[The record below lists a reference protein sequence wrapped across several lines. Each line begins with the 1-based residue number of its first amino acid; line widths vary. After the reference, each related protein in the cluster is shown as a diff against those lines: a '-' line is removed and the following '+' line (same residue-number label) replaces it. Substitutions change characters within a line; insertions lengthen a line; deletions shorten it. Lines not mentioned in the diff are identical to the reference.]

1 MDSLYPYNIYMKNTK
16 AIFLILL
23 GTFLLATGFAVAG
36 SLEQLSGNPF
46 GDGRAATVSP
56 AGNSAGTVSMR
67 AAVTPP
73 APAPAKPGLGET
85 IKKFWV
91 DNSRNILLGG
101 IGAFAG
107 FALFG
112 PVGILVGA
120 IAFLALGMV

>member
-1 MDSLYPYNIYMKNTK
+1 MKNTK